1 MEYILKVKD
10 LAYDYPGGIPALSG
24 VSFSLARGE
33 RLAIVGGN
41 GAGKTTLLLHM
52 NGILEGDGTVE
63 VAGMRIGDSQP
74 AEIRRRVGMLFA
86 DPDDQLFMPTVI
98 EDVAFGLLNAGLDRA
113 VAKQKA
119 IDALEALSASHLAQR
134 EPRRLSRGEKKR
146 AALAAVLA
154 LEPEILVMDEPAS
167 GLDPVGRREFIRT
180 INGLDSSM
188 IIATHD
194 LELALEVCNRAI
206 VLNGGSAVAEGATR
220 ELLLDEGLM
229 LANDLEVPASLRF

>member
-1 MEYILKVKD
+1 MGYILKVKD
-10 LAYDYPGGIPALSG
+10 LVYDYPGGVSALDG

-33 RLAIVGGN
+33 RLAVVGGN

-63 VAGMRIGDSQP
+63 VAGMRIGDDP
-74 AEIRRRVGMLFA
+74 IADIRRRVGMLFA

-98 EDVAFGLLNAGLDRA
+98 EDVAFGLLNAGLGRA

-154 LEPEILVMDEPAS
+154 LEPEVLAMDEPAS
-167 GLDPVGRREFIRT
+167 GLDPAGRREFIRT

-206 VLNGGSAVAEGATR
+206 VLNGGRAIEEGATR

-229 LANDLEVPASLRF
+229 SANGLEVPVSLR